1 MPRAR
6 TMIDPSPTG
15 RHSALG
21 VLRPRRLRLAAGLA
35 ILGLPVLG
43 LPVLGLAAGP
53 AAAQSVVKLGTSAP
67 APSANSADAACGASK
82 YHAALSEIRASRYP
96 AVKAAREDAGA
107 PDASLPGRLIFNP
120 AAVPRGGEARR
131 ALAAANQLARSGNRP
146 AWMASND
153 SRWIIK
159 EVSNELGRYLA
170 QDETEFLCGGVP
182 DYLKTMRSYLA
193 RAGGDPAALDALKT
207 AQAGIA
213 SSSVLATLDALR
225 PVPLP
230 TPAPAIRSMPAS
242 AGLRPAVGL
251 ATRGTAA
258 EQPAAAPPAGAAGN
272 ASISDQPQPALDAQ
286 PTGGTTPATTTDAS
300 SPVEDPDLPPLTEP
314 QPVAL
319 ATDAERLAALDALVE
334 AARASGALPQDG
346 TGIAAR
352 QTAALAT
359 PPDATSGGATPSGTV
374 VTDDGTAEERCSG
387 GCSRSAPSF
396 MARGRKS
403 GTSPCAAGSSTLSRR
418 SRSSTISRTARPRAR
433 IPFPPRS
440 PASLTPSP
448 RPIGRTAAAAP
459 TDRVTTNATGS
470 AELSHRRFGRAMI
483 SRRRPDARRGPGA
496 PAGAC

>member
-15 RHSALG
+15 RHSARGEPCAL
-21 VLRPRRLRLAAGLA
+21 RLRLAAGLA
-35 ILGLPVLG
+35 VLALPLVS
-43 LPVLGLAAGP
+43 LASGP

-107 PDASLPGRLIFNP
+107 SDASLPGRLIFNP

-193 RAGGDPAALDALKT
+193 RAGGDPASLDALKA
-207 AQAGIA
+207 AQAGTA

-230 TPAPAIRSMPAS
+230 TPAPAVQSMPAS
-242 AGLRPAVGL
+242 AELRPAVGL
-251 ATRGTAA
+251 AARGTAS
-258 EQPAAAPPAGAAGN
+258 EGPAAAPPAGAAGD
-272 ASISDQPQPALDAQ
+272 APISDQPQPALDAQ
-286 PTGGTTPATTTDAS
+286 PMGGTTPTTTKDAS
-300 SPVEDPDLPPLTEP
+300 SPAEDTDLPPLTEP

-334 AARASGALPQDG
+334 AARASGVLPQDDA
-346 TGIAAR
+346 GIAAR

-359 PPDATSGGATPSGTV
+359 PSDATSGGATPSGAV
-374 VTDDGTAEERCSG
+374 VADDGTPE
-387 GCSRSAPSF
+387 
-396 MARGRKS
+396 GRPVL
-403 GTSPCAAGSSTLSRR
+403 GRLLALRPLVYG
-418 SRSSTISRTARPRAR
+418 ARPEIRDVAMR
-433 IPFPPRS
+433 RRLIDAFSSIEVLDYLAHR
-440 PASLTPSP
+440 PAESADSVPAA
-448 RPIGRTAAAAP
+448 IAGVIDAIAAAH
-459 TDRVTTNATGS
+459 TKDCGC
-470 AELSHRRFGRAMI
+470 
-483 SRRRPDARRGPGA
+483 GA
-496 PAGAC
+496 D